1 MACTWPSS
9 LTATSSH
16 GAAAP
21 PGCSRSGPTP
31 PRASRCPC
39 SRRAW
44 RSPWH
49 SRSSRSWSGSSSSPA
64 RAFRPPRPSLGFLPV
79 DLRHE
84 AIVLE
89 TDRYRIEGKLTLP
102 REGYRSRLSD
112 YVNQRDREFFAI
124 NEATLTALDA
134 PDDVRHVSFL
144 MVARRHVRMVTLAA
158 EESFA
163 TDDSAPAPPARKSP
177 APRATKRTTGS
188 A

>member
-1 MACTWPSS
+1 M
-9 LTATSSH
+9 
-16 GAAAP
+16 
-21 PGCSRSGPTP
+21 
-31 PRASRCPC
+31 
-39 SRRAW
+39 
-44 RSPWH
+44 
-49 SRSSRSWSGSSSSPA
+49 
-64 RAFRPPRPSLGFLPV
+64 

-134 PDDVRHVSFL
+134 PDQVRSTAFL
-144 MVARRHVRMVTLAA
+144 MVARRHVRMVTLAG

-163 TDDSAPAPPARKSP
+163 SDDAGARQA

-188 A
+188 GTRRAGRAKAS